1 MAKREHWG
9 SRIGFIL
16 AASGSAVGIGNIWKY
31 PHMAGQNG
39 GAAFTLVYLACI
51 LIVGLS
57 IVIAEF
63 VIGRKTQLSPVGAF
77 EKLAPGTN
85 WKGVGLLGVA
95 SAFVILSFYGVVGG
109 WIIRY
114 GYLAMM
120 GGFSSLQP
128 GIEVSFPQNTVI
140 DSHESFT
147 VTKYESLNNAQN
159 VFQFSG
165 DMVSVEE
172 SIMAKDTAH
181 NLVSL
186 DSLSIIV
193 KDITYSQSKE
203 GKIVG
208 YEKIDF
214 FNSSNSSVDLSDIV
228 LKSNS
233 DAAHKEFK
241 SFHTSTWNP
250 IFWQIL
256 FMALCV
262 WVIVNGVKG
271 GIEKWSKI
279 MMPLIVV
286 LLAVLAVR
294 GMTLA
299 GGMKGISFLFNPR
312 FEDLTAS
319 AIVLALGHSFFT
331 VSLGMGT
338 MITYGSYL
346 DRKQN
351 LLNSAVWVIALDT
364 AIAMLAGIAIFT
376 TVFALG
382 ANPAEGPGLI
392 FVVLPSVFSQ
402 LAGGTLW
409 GTMFFVLLFMAALTS
424 AISILEVVTAYFID
438 QKGWSR
444 KKATIQFGAVIT
456 IVGVFC
462 SLSMG
467 GGINITEFL
476 GMPFFDV
483 MDYLSAKY
491 MLPIGGMLTAI
502 FILRKWGIPN
512 FMAELKIGME
522 NANISPR
529 LVQVVLTIAAAVVAF
544 IIFNEVYAE
553 IFGKALIG

>member
-1 MAKREHWG
+1 MSQNREQWG
-9 SRIGFIL
+9 SKLGFIL

-51 LIVGLS
+51 FVVGLS

-85 WKGVGLLGVA
+85 WKWVGFLGVA
-95 SAFVILSFYGVVGG
+95 SAFVILSFCGVVGG
-109 WIIRY
+109 WVLKYVIVSIT
-114 GYLAMM
+114 
-120 GGFSSLQP
+120 GGFNELAGDP
-128 GIEVSFPQNTVI
+128 AAAG
-140 DSHESFT
+140 
-147 VTKYESLNNAQN
+147 N
-159 VFQFSG
+159 VFNTF
-165 DMVSVEE
+165 
-172 SIMAKDTAH
+172 ITDTW
-181 NLVSL
+181 SP
-186 DSLSIIV
+186 IIYQV
-193 KDITYSQSKE
+193 
-203 GKIVG
+203 
-208 YEKIDF
+208 F
-214 FNSSNSSVDLSDIV
+214 
-228 LKSNS
+228 
-233 DAAHKEFK
+233 
-241 SFHTSTWNP
+241 
-250 IFWQIL
+250 
-256 FMALCV
+256 FMAFCV

-294 GMTLA
+294 GMTLE

-319 AIVLALGHSFFT
+319 SIVLALGHSFFT

-346 DRKQN
+346 NRKQN

-467 GGINITEFL
+467 GGVNITEFL

-502 FILRKWGIPN
+502 FILRKWGISN
-512 FMAELKIGME
+512 YMAELKSGMGDT
-522 NANISPR
+522 NISSR

>member
-1 MAKREHWG
+1 MSQNREQWG
-9 SRIGFIL
+9 SKLGFIL

-51 LIVGLS
+51 FVVGLS

-77 EKLAPGTN
+77 EQLAPSSN
-85 WKGVGLLGVA
+85 WKWVGFLGVA

-109 WIIRY
+109 WVLKYVIFSIT
-114 GYLAMM
+114 
-120 GGFSSLQP
+120 GGFNELAGDP
-128 GIEVSFPQNTVI
+128 DAAG
-140 DSHESFT
+140 
-147 VTKYESLNNAQN
+147 N
-159 VFQFSG
+159 VFNTF
-165 DMVSVEE
+165 
-172 SIMAKDTAH
+172 ITDTW
-181 NLVSL
+181 SP
-186 DSLSIIV
+186 IIYQV
-193 KDITYSQSKE
+193 
-203 GKIVG
+203 
-208 YEKIDF
+208 F
-214 FNSSNSSVDLSDIV
+214 
-228 LKSNS
+228 
-233 DAAHKEFK
+233 
-241 SFHTSTWNP
+241 
-250 IFWQIL
+250 
-256 FMALCV
+256 FMAFCV

-331 VSLGMGT
+331 
-338 MITYGSYL
+338 
-346 DRKQN
+346 
-351 LLNSAVWVIALDT
+351 
-364 AIAMLAGIAIFT
+364 LAGIAIFT

-392 FVVLPSVFSQ
+392 FVVLPSVFPQ

-467 GGINITEFL
+467 GGVNITEFL
-476 GMPFFDV
+476 GMPFFEV

-522 NANISPR
+522 NANISSR